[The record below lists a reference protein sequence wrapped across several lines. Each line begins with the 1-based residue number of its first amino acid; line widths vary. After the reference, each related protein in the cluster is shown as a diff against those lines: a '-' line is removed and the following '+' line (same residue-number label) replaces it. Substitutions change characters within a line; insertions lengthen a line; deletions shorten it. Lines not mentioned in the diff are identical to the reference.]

1 MADLTELYK
10 KQRAVTQEI
19 NDALKAAKESG
30 EVIVIDGKEYDST
43 MDFEGELPEP
53 KDTDYF
59 PTYRKDDNGDI
70 TDSGEITYKALIEK
84 FGAAATEILNQ
95 AIEAGETSVTN
106 IQEALTAALAAI
118 GQDNA
123 SGARGQAIAAI
134 NALYSTIAEAI
145 TSANSAW
152 NSQVSTDK
160 SAWASQVS
168 ADLQSLSTA
177 LSNALAAIGESNSAG
192 ARGAAIEAVNE
203 ALQNALASIGTS
215 DTTGARGEAITAIE
229 NALNTALTTWAS
241 QVSEDNTAFDNKV
254 AQANTTIDQKVTTA
268 TTKATEASN
277 SAALAKKWAENPED
291 EPVEGT
297 GDDAEYSS
305 KHWAKKAEAN
315 SQVPMATD
323 TTAGKVYLSDTV
335 EIGENEANL
344 ANKVVNKQALHDA
357 LEDLRNDMKQTLP
370 SPEVEYVKAATGDYG
385 TFTLKTNYSSA
396 FGSVKVVMTPSSAD
410 PSASDTEITVGGTM
424 VTANDNW
431 QITAIQ
437 TDPNAMYSDSLTAVI
452 EVTDLKVQ
460 TPVINYD
467 DDTYT
472 ITLQCATVG
481 AVIHYTIDG
490 SSVSASS
497 PVYSGAI
504 SIDESVTIQVLAVKT
519 GIQNSNTVSQVCNVA
534 QIIAVRRPITM
545 TGTAWTRLTPSTDP
559 LGIVT
564 ETINTEPTGE
574 ITGTRTGQ
582 SVFDNYGP
590 WKLRMRNYNDDGTPG
605 VWEDE
610 AGFTLTDK
618 DVMVYFP
625 KCHIKLVVDAS
636 YITKYISTK
645 PYDGFA
651 EAPWSE
657 EYLARYETSN
667 NNQSRSGKTVQVN
680 QSIVTMRTNARA
692 KGAGWQL
699 NDLPTWHAMQWLF
712 VVEYADYDC
721 QTLIGKGISSTS
733 AAHQTGETDAMEF
746 HTGRVAG
753 TDGNTAVQYR
763 HIENPWGNVW
773 EWLDGYNEIS
783 RVPYV
788 STDRDNYQSD
798 VTTGYTKI
806 YDGWSS
812 NIYGQG
818 IKSTIINDD
827 MPWCDGIPKEKGGSD
842 TTYIPDYM
850 DVGNSGNHVACVSGY
865 WNHGSRC
872 GLWYFNATYYSSFTY
887 SRIGSRLS
895 YKEPSA
901 A

>member
-1 MADLTELYK
+1 MDKMKTPDNTDVLLAFHLDSSGKPIENESGYYSVTLLIQTLGKVATDAEAGAISAK
-10 KQRAVTQEI
+10 EAVEEMKAAVEETIAAFNTKVTQ
-19 NDALKAAKESG
+19 D
-30 EVIVIDGKEYDST
+30 
-43 MDFEGELPEP
+43 
-53 KDTDYF
+53 
-59 PTYRKDDNGDI
+59 
-70 TDSGEITYKALIEK
+70 
-84 FGAAATEILNQ
+84 
-95 AIEAGETSVTN
+95 
-106 IQEALTAALAAI
+106 
-118 GQDNA
+118 
-123 SGARGQAIAAI
+123 
-134 NALYSTIAEAI
+134 
-145 TSANSAW
+145 NSAW
-152 NSQVSTDK
+152 DSKVSTDK
-160 SAWASQVS
+160 SAWASQVTS
-168 ADLQSLSTA
+168 DLQSLATA
-177 LSNALAAIGESNSAG
+177 LSNALAAIGESNSSG
-192 ARGAAIEAVNE
+192 ARGAAIDAVNE
-203 ALQNALASIGTS
+203 ALQNALASIGQS
-215 DTTGARGEAITAIE
+215 DTAGARGNAITAIQ
-229 NALNTALTTWAS
+229 NALNTALASWQS
-241 QVSEDNTAFDNKV
+241 QVSSDNTAFDNKV

-297 GDDAEYSS
+297 GDNAEYSS

-323 TTAGKVYLSDTV
+323 TTAGKVYISDTA
-335 EIGENEANL
+335 EIAEGEANL

-410 PSASDTEITVGGTM
+410 PSASDTEITVGGTT
-424 VTANDNW
+424 VSANDNW

-437 TDPNAMYSDSLTAVI
+437 TDPNAMYSDSLTSVI
-452 EVTDLKVQ
+452 EVTDLKCQ

-467 DDTYT
+467 DATYT
-472 ITLQCATVG
+472 ITLQCATTG

-504 SIDESVTIQVLAVKT
+504 AITESVTIQVLAVKD
-519 GIQNSNTVSQVCNVA
+519 GIQNSNTVSKVCNVA

-545 TGTAWTRLTPSTDP
+545 TGTAWTRLTPISDP

-564 ETINTEPTGE
+564 ETISTEPVGE

-590 WKLRMRNYNDDGTPG
+590 WQLRMRNFNDDGTPG

-625 KCHIKLVVDAS
+625 ECHIKLVADAS

-645 PYDGFA
+645 PYEGFE

-657 EYLARYETSN
+657 EYLARYETSA
-667 NNQSRSGKTVQVN
+667 NNQSRSGKSVQVN

-699 NDLPTWHAMQWLF
+699 YDVAAWCGLQWLYI
-712 VVEYADYDC
+712 VEYADYNC
-721 QTLIGKGISSTS
+721 QAVIGQGISNGS
-733 AAHQTGETDAMEF
+733 AQTTGKTDAMEF

-753 TDGNTAVQYR
+753 TDANSAVQYR
-763 HIENPWGNVW
+763 HIENPWGNYW

-783 RVPYV
+783 RVPYI

-798 VTTGYTKI
+798 VTAGYTKI
-806 YDGWSS
+806 YDGWSG

-827 MPWCDGIPKEKGGSD
+827 IPWCDGIPKEKGGTE

-850 DVGNSGNHVACVSGY
+850 DVGNSGNRVASVSGD
-865 WNHGSRC
+865 WDNGSRC
-872 GLWYFNATYYSSFTY
+872 GLWYFNATGISSNTG
-887 SRIGSRLS
+887 SNIGSRLS